1 MPTFSEMNKKI
12 EVSIGLIIFIIV
24 STFAVTTFYN
34 RQNTLESRMDKRHKR
49 TEERI
54 DKIEDHINELFKK
67 HFTNEKKEDEKKIN
81 H

>member
-1 MPTFSEMNKKI
+1 MPTFSEINKKV

-24 STFAVTTFYN
+24 TTFGVTTFYN

-54 DKIEDHINELFKK
+54 DKIEVNINELFKA
-67 HFTNEKKEDEKKIN
+67 HFNTEENEQNSK
-81 H
+81 

>member
-1 MPTFSEMNKKI
+1 MPTFSEMNKKV

-24 STFAVTTFYN
+24 STFAITTFYN

-54 DKIEDHINELFKK
+54 DKIEDHINELFKE
-67 HFTNEKKEDEKKIN
+67 HFNNEKKQDEKKN
-81 H
+81 SK

>member
-67 HFTNEKKEDEKKIN
+67 HFTNENENDEKKIN